1 MDVVR
6 RVFVNG
12 TDVDLLVII
21 IQGLL
26 PLIFGLV
33 KELLCPLPRCQP
45 CISLPPWEVWFS
57 SGLVR
62 SSSLCTDVERSDF
75 LLRLV
80 QGINVKVGMVL
91 LGVSPGIPYSK
102 G

>member
-33 KELLCPLPRCQP
+33 KELLCPLPKV
-45 CISLPPWEVWFS
+45 SALH
-57 SGLVR
+57 LVAA
-62 SSSLCTDVERSDF
+62 LGGVVQ
-75 LLRLV
+75 LRVGQEFELV
-80 QGINVKVGMVL
+80 H
-91 LGVSPGIPYSK
+91 
-102 G
+102 